1 MVDFFVRFKI
11 SKQVTEIITR
21 PIVQLLL
28 VVLISVQIAYIFTFY
43 TYFIK
48 QSPPCANT
56 ATCIQQTY
64 FNYLGLYKNNIYV
77 EDVSTIAVRDI
88 TEFFATFFTIM
99 INNSLIIAVLL
110 YEKKAKDT
118 KKREW

>member
-48 QSPPCANT
+48 QNPDCANT
-56 ATCIQQTY
+56 ASCIQQTY
-64 FNYLGLYKNNIYV
+64 FTYLGLYKNNIYV
-77 EDVSTIAVRDI
+77 ENVGTIAVRDL

-118 KKREW
+118 KKR